1 MEDVRHSRLPGEAS
15 WDGSAWIYLA
25 VCGRLVEPIELAF
38 GEQGVNCPE
47 CRSDLGLSRQTILPW
62 SGWGRPSL
70 RAQLP
75 VDPP

>member
-47 CRSDLGLSRQTILPW
+47 CRSDLGL
-62 SGWGRPSL
+62 
-70 RAQLP
+70 
-75 VDPP
+75 